1 MSITYYANK
10 IQETSTTNGS
20 GNFVLSG
27 ATLGSR
33 SFVGAIGSDKKLA
46 YYIYRRDT
54 NLEWEIGIG
63 YISSGG
69 GVNQLVRE
77 RVLSSTNGNNFV
89 SFSSGTKYVE
99 SVVADNLINNGF
111 VNLEEKSSSFTAPY
125 APAVYVVDASV
136 TGVTVTLPQV
146 NSEDDP
152 VILSFLLKATIG
164 GAYEQSN
171 AIVLDP
177 YGTETINGSTSS
189 ETVTILNDYLQLI
202 SVPSQTGWLKLDPV
216 QDSTNPYGND
226 GYVQFKYDGS
236 FSGVNN
242 FVWDYS
248 SSSLLIGNS
257 GNATADIV
265 LPSSSGQTTIFNQR
279 LYDNDLRVAGTGN
292 THLLFVDGGA
302 NTIGINTSAAYDTL
316 TINSNNKNGI
326 VIYKSGVGPSIVLGN
341 TSTSGLATNNV
352 VGTITYSGLNSANAP
367 VAYSKIVTEIEST
380 TSGSEKSLVNIGI
393 MNNGSFEDVAVF
405 APSGI
410 TLGFNNSNLDGTIIG
425 GASSNEGNNVVLGY
439 YNNIC
444 GENCAVIGDN
454 CSLSSGTFG
463 GLIGSNHS
471 ASGNNIWVIG
481 GENVSVSGNNK
492 IYIATNNDNHFSITS
507 SGNATYTTLTDNNV
521 VFSIKNKSILAS
533 GIDESLVFTF
543 VNSSGVEKTGLALVS
558 NINAITNNS
567 ERSTFIVKSLNS
579 GVLSEI
585 INVNGNGASI
595 GRNSISGVN
604 TVVGHDNTVI
614 SSGNFIFGKSIV
626 TSGTN
631 NILFGDDIVCSGS
644 NMSIF
649 GINNTCLS
657 SGNFGVVI
665 IGNNNEVNEDY
676 VTAIGIG
683 NANSGLYSVTCG
695 YLNGAHGDYSVGLG
709 ESNLVTANNSVAVG
723 KNNSLLATANDGS
736 LVAFGIGNYGSI
748 SNTGFMAGYLN
759 QIYGS
764 GGLVFGNNI
773 VSSGNNNI
781 VIGANTK
788 VSGINNIL
796 LSNNSLASFSG
807 NNIISLYTDAS
818 NYINVSNT
826 GVVVKTSS
834 DFVVD
839 SGLIVYGSIS
849 VDNLKLDGNTLSSTS
864 GNLILVPS
872 GTNAFQ
878 LDPSGNLRG
887 SYAVDLQRGR
897 SSALS
902 VASGTYSFLGGGY
915 NNRTAGSFSS
925 IIGGSQNINNAQ
937 ESFIGGGQSNTIGS
951 SGTWSCI
958 LGGANNSISGIHSSI
973 IAGAVNNSTGD
984 YTTINGFANVSSG
997 DFNVIFGG
1005 YNNDGGYDNV
1015 FIFGQNITGIQPNT
1029 TYVED
1034 LIAKTGYLDK
1044 IVVGSGTSGNNAKLF
1059 VINDVVSIGTGV
1071 WNSGTMEVSDEGD
1084 FIVRNSISKVIDIDF
1099 DGTYAT
1105 GDFTSFST
1113 DQLILPSMISVSGS
1127 GSVQSL
1133 LYQNNQVEYNNLAS
1147 SGTFVSPR
1155 QLTHT
1160 DAEYQFLYPTG
1171 SSIVYLPNGTGLYL
1185 GKKFTIANMSSVNT
1199 IEIRK
1204 SGAGS
1209 AFETLSS
1216 LYNITLAHGGNDNW
1230 IKITASTLNT

>member
-1 MSITYYANK
+1 MSITYYASK

-20 GNFVLSG
+20 GNLVLSG

-33 SFVGAIGSDKKLA
+33 SFVGAIGSNKKLA

-242 FVWDYS
+242 FVWHYS
-248 SSSLLIGNS
+248 SNSLLIGNS

-352 VGTITYSGLNSANAP
+352 VGTITYSGLNSANSP
-367 VAYSKIVTEIEST
+367 VAYSKIVTEIESR

-507 SGNATYTTLTDNNV
+507 SGNAAYTTLTDNNV

-604 TVVGHDNTVI
+604 TVVGYDNTVR

-657 SGNFGVVI
+657 SGNLGVVI

-807 NNIISLYTDAS
+807 NNIIRLYTDAS

-897 SSALS
+897 SSAIS
-902 VASGTYSFLGGGY
+902 VASGSYSFLGGGF
-915 NNRTAGSFSS
+915 NNRAAGTYSAVLGGINNSTNGISS
-925 IIGGSQNINNAQ
+925 IIVGGSGNI
-937 ESFIGGGQSNTIGS
+937 S
-951 SGTWSCI
+951 SGGDYGI
-958 LGGANNSISGIHSSI
+958 INGANN
-973 IAGAVNNSTGD
+973 T
-984 YTTINGFANVSSG
+984 SSG
-997 DFNVIFGG
+997 KYNAIFGKN
-1005 YNNDGGYDNV
+1005 NNDNTYDNV
-1015 FIFGQNITGIQPNT
+1015 FIFGENITGIRPNT
-1029 TYVED
+1029 TYVQD

-1044 IVVGSGTSGNNAKLF
+1044 IVVGSGVNGNTAQLF
-1059 VINDVVSIGTGV
+1059 VVNDIVSIGTTV
-1071 WNSGTMEVSDEGD
+1071 WNSGTMEVSDIGD
-1084 FIVRNSISKVIDIDF
+1084 FIVRNSGGNVIDISY

-1216 LYNITLAHGGNDNW
+1216 LYNITLAHGGNNNW